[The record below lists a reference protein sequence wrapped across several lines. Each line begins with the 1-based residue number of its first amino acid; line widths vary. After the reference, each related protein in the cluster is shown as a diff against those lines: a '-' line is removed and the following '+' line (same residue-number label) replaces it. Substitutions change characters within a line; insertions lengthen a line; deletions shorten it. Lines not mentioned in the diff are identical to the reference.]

1 MPQSTPM
8 VELEGT
14 DRKAV
19 AGAKIVGGPDPNDR
33 LTLSIY
39 IRPNPKAKPPSP
51 EEIGSKYPAQRKY
64 LTHEQATEVFGADPA
79 ELAKVEEFARDQGL
93 VVIQSCRARRL
104 VQVSGTVAQIDKAFG
119 VTLKHYATATE
130 HYRGRE
136 GCVKVPKDLSK
147 VIEAVLGM
155 DNRRVGRSYRRTAQV
170 NHAPP
175 ALSHAATL
183 PPNTYFPPQVAKL
196 YNFPPGLDGTGET
209 IAILVFNEGG
219 GGYNRAALAKYFGEI
234 LNPPLPMPSI
244 QDVVVH
250 GQGNDP
256 HPPSN
261 DPNDQDSSGEVMLD
275 IQVAGSVAP
284 GAHLVMY
291 FTEFTQGGWVDVI
304 SRVVTDATNSPS
316 VLSISYG
323 NPEVDPRSAW
333 TTAAIKVVNR
343 AFERA
348 AATGLTVCCAS
359 GDDGSR
365 DQSLDGR
372 AHADFPASS
381 DAVLACGGTR
391 LESSNGAITSEVV
404 WNDSSGAGGG
414 GISAIVGVPSWQT
427 DANVPPSANKPHKKG
442 RGVPDVSGLAD
453 PATGYQIIEEDGSFD
468 ARFPTGGTSA
478 STPLWAALIARINQ
492 GLGAKVGFLNPILYE
507 KFSKGVLTDITKGSI
522 GAYDAK
528 PGWDACTGLGSPDGV
543 KLLNA
548 LKGP

>member
-1 MPQSTPM
+1 M
-8 VELEGT
+8 VELKGT

-19 AGAKIVGGPDPNDR
+19 TGARIVGAPDPNDR
-33 LTLSIY
+33 LNLSIY
-39 IRPNPKAKPPSP
+39 IRPNPRAKPPSI
-51 EEIGSKYPAQRKY
+51 EALGSQYPRQRKY
-64 LTHEQATEVFGADPA
+64 LTHDEATEVFGADPA
-79 ELAKVEEFARDQGL
+79 DLARVEAFARDHGL
-93 VVIQSCRARRL
+93 AVIETCRARRL
-104 VQVSGTVAQIDKAFG
+104 VKVSGTVAQINKAFG

-136 GCVKVPKDLSK
+136 GCVRVPMEISE
-147 VIEAVLGM
+147 VVECVLGM
-155 DNRRVGRSYRRTAQV
+155 DNRRVGRSYRRTASV
-170 NHAPP
+170 SHVPP
-175 ALSHAATL
+175 GLANGVTL
-183 PPNTYFPPQVAKL
+183 PPNTYFPPQIAKL
-196 YNFPPGLDGTGET
+196 YNFPPGLDGTGQT
-209 IAILVFNEGG
+209 IAILVFNENG
-219 GGYNRAALAKYFGEI
+219 GGYNRTALEKYFGQI
-234 LNPPLPMPSI
+234 LNPSVPMPSI

-256 HPPSN
+256 HPPSG
-261 DPNDQDSSGEVMLD
+261 DPNDPDASGEVMLD

-284 GAHLVMY
+284 GAKLVMY

-304 SRVVTDATNSPS
+304 SRVVTDATNSPT

-365 DQSLDGR
+365 DQSQDGR

-391 LESSNGAITSEVV
+391 VESSNGTISSEVV
-404 WNDSSGAGGG
+404 WNDQIGAGGG

-427 DANVPPSANKPHKKG
+427 GVDVPPSANPPHKKG

-453 PATGYQIIEEDGSFD
+453 PVTGYQIVAEDGSFD

-492 GLGAKVGFLNPILYE
+492 GLGAKVGFMNPILYQ
-507 KFSKGVLTDITKGSI
+507 KFSTGVLRDITKGNI
-522 GAYDAK
+522 GAYDARV
-528 PGWDACTGLGSPDGV
+528 GWDACTGLGSPDGV